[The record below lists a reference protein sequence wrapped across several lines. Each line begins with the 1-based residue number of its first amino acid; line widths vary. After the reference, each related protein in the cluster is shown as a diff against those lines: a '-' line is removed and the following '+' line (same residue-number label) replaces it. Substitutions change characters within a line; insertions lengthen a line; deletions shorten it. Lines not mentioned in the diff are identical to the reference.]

1 MSNVQNRID
10 ITGKNRIIGIYDT
23 VKESSKSAE
32 GKLQVELA
40 QIDYL
45 LPRLSGKGIALSRL
59 GGGIGTRGP
68 GETKLEFDRR
78 RLRARHTRLE
88 RDLER
93 VRKIREMQRG
103 ARSDIPLPM
112 IALVGYTNAGKTTLF
127 NRLTGA
133 RAFTSPILFAT
144 LDPIIKSIRSH
155 NKHVVLI
162 SDTVGFIQKL
172 PHELVAAFRA
182 TLEEVVKANLLLH
195 VIDVSNEQA
204 DEQIEAVEQTISE
217 LGAAGKPVIS
227 VLNKIDLLQ
236 GDRMLLRSFENRLG
250 EVVPISAETGEGI
263 EALIDRI
270 AEKLG
275 EFWERVRLS
284 IPAEEQSLISMLH
297 DEGKIYNKRYTEGR
311 IELDV
316 EIPKKVAERVRQ
328 YSLS

>member
-1 MSNVQNRID
+1 
-10 ITGKNRIIGIYDT
+10 
-23 VKESSKSAE
+23 
-32 GKLQVELA
+32 
-40 QIDYL
+40 
-45 LPRLSGKGIALSRL
+45 
-59 GGGIGTRGP
+59 
-68 GETKLEFDRR
+68 
-78 RLRARHTRLE
+78 
-88 RDLER
+88 
-93 VRKIREMQRG
+93 
-103 ARSDIPLPM
+103 
-112 IALVGYTNAGKTTLF
+112 
-127 NRLTGA
+127 
-133 RAFTSPILFAT
+133 
-144 LDPIIKSIRSH
+144 
-155 NKHVVLI
+155 
-162 SDTVGFIQKL
+162 
-172 PHELVAAFRA
+172 
-182 TLEEVVKANLLLH
+182 LEEVVKANLLLH